1 MQGRMIG
8 KMVQWLTVF
17 FYNDDGLLAFTMPD
31 RIHVDMDVPMGL
43 FDRVGLDTNI
53 LKTVGVVCQP
63 LYIVDR
69 NLEEVYTW
77 WMTVV
82 GPSFW

>member
-17 FYNDDGLLAFTMPD
+17 FYNDDGILAFTIPD
-31 RIHVDMDVPMGL
+31 RIQVEMDVPMGL

-53 LKTVGVVCQP
+53 KKRLGWCVSPYKLLTGTWRR
-63 LYIVDR
+63 YIR
-69 NLEEVYTW
+69 
-77 WMTVV
+77 
-82 GPSFW
+82 GG